1 MKRWLPAAALAVLLA
16 GCGERKPPVA
26 AGAPDAGRG
35 RIALSQ
41 YGCQSCHMIPGV
53 TGPRVHVGPPL
64 EDMGARTFIAGSI
77 PNTRAN
83 LERWI
88 MDPRQLDHRTAMP
101 DLDVTA
107 RDAADMAAY
116 LLEH

>member
-1 MKRWLPAAALAVLLA
+1 MRPWLSAAALAVLLA

-64 EDMGARTFIAGSI
+64 EGIGARTFIAGSI